1 MDGRK
6 LKLIQEAPRWIDD
19 FTVPGQFIGVRGI
32 HQNTASNGAEKLL
45 AITSS
50 PNEAR
55 VDSALLDATILEVTS
70 NHVQE
75 SAVWTWSSFPL
86 GDCGSIG

>member
-6 LKLIQEAPRWIDD
+6 LKLIQDAPRWIDD

-32 HQNTASNGAEKLL
+32 QQNAASNGAEKLL

-70 NHVQE
+70 KNVQD
-75 SAVWTWSSFPL
+75 SVLAASSIPL
-86 GDCGSIG
+86 GYCGSIG